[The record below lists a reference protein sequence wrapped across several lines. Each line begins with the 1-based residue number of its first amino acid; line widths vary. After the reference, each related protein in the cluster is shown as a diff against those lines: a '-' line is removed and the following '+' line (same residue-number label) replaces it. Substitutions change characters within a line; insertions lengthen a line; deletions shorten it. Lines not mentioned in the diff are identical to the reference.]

1 MRKQNGKQPTEFA
14 KQGLKALRR
23 AARNAHRIAA
33 AYGTPVYIEKNCID
47 RTDREQVFGDIVNTF
62 KVIPVDRKESEVCP
76 GESVL
81 PCLNVTSS

>member
-33 AYGTPVYIEKNCID
+33 AYGTPIYIEKNGKI
-47 RTDREQVFGDIVNTF
+47 IALKP
-62 KVIPVDRKESEVCP
+62 KVR
-76 GESVL
+76 
-81 PCLNVTSS
+81 